1 MQLRSPLLRQP
12 WNVLLALALLQ
23 WLLLLVL
30 THRIVHN
37 GWLFAQDGTATAFYS
52 TAWSLAHG
60 HLPPA
65 LVGYG
70 WPLLTTPVAG
80 IAGVQFLDGLPG
92 LVLLQTL
99 VLLPL
104 ALFAV
109 YGVASRIGGRL
120 FGYFTASVWVLLP
133 YAVHPLFGSGYHP
146 TYVQQLLPQGLG
158 LTGLG
163 GFPSMVCVLVAA
175 YFAVSSIDTADPVHA
190 ALGGLFAGFA
200 IALDPAN
207 VLFLAAPAVGYALAR
222 RGSTAL
228 VFGVALL
235 PALATVTLWQ
245 YRGLGH
251 VPHIHAQ
258 IDVHHLQS
266 LRLDFRNVFYSDR
279 LVELP
284 FIAGVI
290 ALGRRSWVKSAFV
303 AAWFLSYLLVRE
315 SAPTTNVATGSW
327 FGVLLPAFPAFVIA
341 CCALPFLIPGLGR
354 RLSAAPA
361 VRHPPRLRWRDERV
375 VAAAIAFAVLP
386 FLVVAVL
393 PGQKQGT
400 LVADAAEGA
409 LVPVDAAILPQA
421 FGGHVAAQV
430 GWPAA
435 RADGGHFFYT
445 VFRSP
450 SDGSGG
456 VDCDAEAMC
465 ADDAAPRQPGRHFVP
480 RLQPRGAGGSLD
492 LSHRRQRELARRPER
507 RRPHGPLTSGRR
519 RRSLA
524 RATRGARAAAR
535 GSSSDRRGSRSR
547 WSSGAAPRG

>member
-1 MQLRSPLLRQP
+1 
-12 WNVLLALALLQ
+12 
-23 WLLLLVL
+23 
-30 THRIVHN
+30 
-37 GWLFAQDGTATAFYS
+37 
-52 TAWSLAHG
+52 
-60 HLPPA
+60 
-65 LVGYG
+65 
-70 WPLLTTPVAG
+70 
-80 IAGVQFLDGLPG
+80 
-92 LVLLQTL
+92 
-99 VLLPL
+99 
-104 ALFAV
+104 
-109 YGVASRIGGRL
+109 
-120 FGYFTASVWVLLP
+120 
-133 YAVHPLFGSGYHP
+133 
-146 TYVQQLLPQGLG
+146 
-158 LTGLG
+158 
-163 GFPSMVCVLVAA
+163 MVCVLVAA

-266 LRLDFRNVFYSDR
+266 LRLDFRNAFYSDR
-279 LVELP
+279 LVELA

-315 SAPTTNVATGSW
+315 SAPTTSVATGSW

-386 FLVVAVL
+386 FLVVAAL

-400 LVADAAEGA
+400 LVAYAAEGA

-421 FGGHVAAQV
+421 FGGHVAAQC
-430 GWPAA
+430 GLAG
-435 RADGGHFFYT
+435 RAGERRTLLLHGLSKPGQ
-445 VFRSP
+445 RIRRRRLRR
-450 SDGSGG
+450 
-456 VDCDAEAMC
+456 CRLC

-480 RLQPRGAGGSLD
+480 RLQPRGSGGPLD
-492 LSHRRQRELARRPER
+492 LSHRCQLRTGTPTRTAAGSWPS
-507 RRPHGPLTSGRR
+507 H
-519 RRSLA
+519 RRSTSSFTN
-524 RATRGARAAAR
+524 TRD
-535 GSSSDRRGSRSR
+535 SSSASRCAR
-547 WSSGAAPRG
+547 IEF